1 MAHFLVERASRIR
14 VGQCTHIPEV
24 AQPVGLQQH
33 RRWRSPEGT
42 AAQVEEAPL
51 YCMPL
56 FEAGRMTDGFSP
68 FGYEQK
74 LSWVSA
80 SAVAE

>member
-1 MAHFLVERASRIR
+1 MRECDQA
-14 VGQCTHIPEV
+14 EV
-24 AQPVGLQQH
+24 AHPVGLQQH

-56 FEAGRMTDGFSP
+56 SAAGRITDGFSP
-68 FGYEQK
+68 SGYEQK
-74 LSWVSA
+74 LVLVKA
-80 SAVAE
+80 SAVAA

>member
-1 MAHFLVERASRIR
+1 MCAGVRECYQA
-14 VGQCTHIPEV
+14 EV
-24 AQPVGLQQH
+24 AHPVGLQQH
-33 RRWRSPEGT
+33 RRWRSPEGA

-56 FEAGRMTDGFSP
+56 FEAGRMTEGFSP

-74 LSWVSA
+74 LIKVKA
-80 SAVAE
+80 SAVTE

>member
-1 MAHFLVERASRIR
+1 MCAGVRECDQA
-14 VGQCTHIPEV
+14 EV
-24 AQPVGLQQH
+24 AHPVGLQQH

-56 FEAGRMTDGFSP
+56 LAAGRMTDGFSALAT
-68 FGYEQK
+68 EQK
-74 LSWVSA
+74 LILVKA
-80 SAVAE
+80 SATEE

>member
-1 MAHFLVERASRIR
+1 MKERDQA
-14 VGQCTHIPEV
+14 EV
-24 AQPVGLQQH
+24 AHPVGLQQH

-42 AAQVEEAPL
+42 ASQVEEAPL

-56 FEAGRMTDGFSP
+56 FEAGRMTEGFSP

-74 LSWVSA
+74 LIKVKA
-80 SAVAE
+80 SATEE

>member
-1 MAHFLVERASRIR
+1 M
-14 VGQCTHIPEV
+14 GQRDQAEV
-24 AQPVGLQQH
+24 AHPVGLQQH
-33 RRWRSPEGT
+33 RRWRSPAGT
-42 AAQVEEAPL
+42 AAQVEEEPL

-56 FEAGRMTDGFSP
+56 SAAGRMTDGFSP

-74 LSWVSA
+74 LIWVKA